1 WWLNPEETGLY
12 CFMGKDNVPFHTL
25 IWPSSLLGTGENWL
39 LPHIIGSNEYL
50 NYEGGQFSKSQKRGV
65 FGDDIMNLGISPD
78 LWRFYVMSI
87 RPSTKDTD
95 FEWEGFQEH
104 INNNL
109 VGSLGNFLYRSLSF
123 TKKHFIKIP
132 DVKSDEKIIDK
143 ALELLEKYK
152 EEFWSLRFKEA
163 VKILLRISDLGNQ
176 YFQNNEPWKLIK
188 EDKEKCKKV
197 LRTVCELCVIL
208 GVAMYPVISN
218 SAQKLWVQLGFKG
231 DVKKENINEINLD
244 IGNRDLGDIKILFKK
259 IDDNNLKRY
268 KEEFGGK
275 KGDNMI
281 KYDEFKKVELK
292 VGEIKSAENI
302 KGSKNLLK
310 LKVDTG
316 EERQL
321 VAGIAQHYKPEE
333 LIGKKIIVVT
343 NLEPAKLFGV
353 ESQGMLLAA
362 VEGDEISLATIDRDI
377 KNGASVE

>member
-1 WWLNPEETGLY
+1 
-12 CFMGKDNVPFHTL
+12 
-25 IWPSSLLGTGENWL
+25 
-39 LPHIIGSNEYL
+39 
-50 NYEGGQFSKSQKRGV
+50 
-65 FGDDIMNLGISPD
+65 
-78 LWRFYVMSI
+78 
-87 RPSTKDTD
+87 
-95 FEWEGFQEH
+95 
-104 INNNL
+104 
-109 VGSLGNFLYRSLSF
+109 
-123 TKKHFIKIP
+123 
-132 DVKSDEKIIDK
+132 
-143 ALELLEKYK
+143 
-152 EEFWSLRFKEA
+152 
-163 VKILLRISDLGNQ
+163 NQ

-188 EDKEKCKKV
+188 EDEEKCKKV

-244 IGNRDLGDIKILFKK
+244 IGNRDLGDIRILFKK

-268 KEEFGGK
+268 KEELGGK